1 MLFNTFHFLVF
12 FIVVW
17 TLFLVLRGTAR
28 RLLLLFASYYFYMCW
43 NAKYI
48 LVILGI
54 TIIDYFAGLLIER
67 SSELKKKGIYLGLSL
82 FCNIGLLAVFKYFN
96 FLSLS
101 AAGLFHFLGLQY
113 DAPLLRVLLPVGLS
127 FHTFQ
132 AMSYTIEVYKGR
144 APAERSLL
152 NYALYVAF
160 FPQMVAGPIE
170 RPNQLLPQ
178 FHRDP
183 QLRYARIRSG
193 VEHALWGLFKKMV
206 IADSLSGFVT
216 MVYSDPKGYSGSEL
230 TLATLAFSLQI
241 YCDFSGY
248 SEIALGVARIMGYE
262 LRVNFAQPYF
272 SRSIGEFWHRWHI
285 SLSTW
290 FRDYFYIPL
299 GGNRVAVPRYYL
311 NLFATFL
318 VSGLWHGAN
327 WTFLA
332 WGALHGSFLVLSQ
345 MTADLRARVR
355 RVLYLDKAPLLVAA
369 FQHVV
374 TFSLV
379 TLAWIPFRAKDVQS
393 AAYIASHLLPWRHF
407 NSATLAVGGIP
418 RANTPFLLFFIV
430 VMFVVEWWVMHPHRA
445 PRLWFSVPVRWC
457 LFQACAYSVVFFG
470 VFGHVD
476 FIYFQ
481 F

>member
-1 MLFNTFHFLVF
+1 MLFNTFQFLVF

-17 TLFLVLRGTAR
+17 VLFLALRGVPR
-28 RLLLLFASYYFYMCW
+28 KLLLLVASYYFYMCW

-54 TIIDYFAGLLIER
+54 TIIDYIAGLLIEK
-67 SSELKKKGIYLGLSL
+67 SERPGSRKLYLGLSL
-82 FCNIGLLAVFKYFN
+82 FGNIGLLVVFKYFN
-96 FLSLS
+96 FFSLS
-101 AAGLFHFLGLQY
+101 VAGFLHSFGLGFN
-113 DAPLLRVLLPVGLS
+113 APILNAILPVGLS

-132 AMSYTIEVYKGR
+132 AMSYTIEVYRGKV
-144 APAERSLL
+144 PAERSFL

-183 QLRYARIRSG
+183 EFHMERVRSG
-193 VEHALWGLFKKMV
+193 VEHVLWGLFKKMV
-206 IADSLSGFVT
+206 IADQLSGFVNL
-216 MVYSDPKGYSGSEL
+216 VYSTPRHFTGSEL
-230 TLATLAFSLQI
+230 TAATLAFSLQI

-248 SEIALGVARIMGYE
+248 SDIALGVARIMGYE

-290 FRDYFYIPL
+290 FRDYVYFPL
-299 GGNRVAVPRYYL
+299 GGNRVAVPRYYF
-311 NLFATFL
+311 NLLATF
-318 VSGLWHGAN
+318 VISGFWHGAN

-332 WGALHGSFLVLSQ
+332 WGGLHGAFMILSQ
-345 MTADLRARVR
+345 MTSGLRASAR
-355 RVLYLDKAPLLVAA
+355 RMLLLDRMPFLLSA
-369 FQHVV
+369 FQRLF
-374 TFSLV
+374 TFTLV
-379 TLAWIPFRAKDVQS
+379 TIAWIMFRAKDIRS
-393 AAYIASHLLPWRHF
+393 AAYIVTHLFPLTPL
-407 NSATLAVGGIP
+407 SSYTLKMGGIT
-418 RANTPFLLFFIV
+418 RSDTPFLLFFIV
-430 VMFVVEWWVMHPHRA
+430 TMFVVEWWIMHPHRA
-445 PRLWFSVPVRWC
+445 PRFWSYSPARWCFFYACVFSVIC
-457 LFQACAYSVVFFG
+457 FG
-470 VFGHVD
+470 VFGHID